1 MLDKEKIISLLNSD
15 GTDLFEQANET
26 RQKYVGDDVHLR
38 GLIEFSNTC
47 KQNCFYCGLRCE
59 NKNINRYRLTETEI
73 LDYAKSGKELGLQT
87 IVLQSGEDTFYTQDK
102 LCKIIESLKKLDV
115 AVTLSL
121 GEKTYKEYQAYKSAG
136 ADRYLLRI
144 ETTDEELYKTLH
156 PNMSLDNR
164 KECLYILKELGFE
177 TGTGSLVGLPNQ
189 TIESLAEDIL
199 FYKKLDADMIGVG
212 PFIPHPDTPLGEYNI
227 YQEAN
232 FWLSLRVMAIS
243 RILLKDVNIPA
254 TTAMET
260 IHPDGRKIALQSGA
274 NVVMPNIVNGETKEN
289 YSIYPNKNID
299 NIETIKSLI
308 YSLGRG
314 ISTDKGFRNR

>member
-15 GTDLFEQANET
+15 GTDLFKQANEI

-73 LDYAKSGKELGLQT
+73 LEYAKSGKELGLQT
-87 IVLQSGEDTFYTQDK
+87 IVLQSGEDAFYTQDK

-121 GEKTYKEYQAYKSAG
+121 GEKSYKEYQAYKSAG

-144 ETTDEELYKTLH
+144 ETTDKELYKTLH

-212 PFIPHPDTPLGEYNI
+212 PFIPHPDTPLGKYNI
-227 YQEAN
+227 DQEAN

-260 IHPDGRKIALQSGA
+260 IHPDGRKIALESGA
-274 NVVMPNIVNGETKEN
+274 NVVMPNIVNGGTKEN
-289 YSIYPNKNID
+289 YSIYPNKNMD

-314 ISTDKGFRNR
+314 ISTNKGFRNR

>member
-1 MLDKEKIISLLNSD
+1 
-15 GTDLFEQANET
+15 
-26 RQKYVGDDVHLR
+26 
-38 GLIEFSNTC
+38 
-47 KQNCFYCGLRCE
+47 
-59 NKNINRYRLTETEI
+59 
-73 LDYAKSGKELGLQT
+73 
-87 IVLQSGEDTFYTQDK
+87 LQSGEDAFYTQDK

-121 GEKTYKEYQAYKSAG
+121 GEKSYKEYQAYKSAG

-144 ETTDEELYKTLH
+144 ETTDKELYKTLH

-212 PFIPHPDTPLGEYNI
+212 PFIPHPDTPLGKYNI
-227 YQEAN
+227 DQEAN

-260 IHPDGRKIALQSGA
+260 IHPDGRKIALESGA
-274 NVVMPNIVNGETKEN
+274 NVVMPNIVNGGTKEN
-289 YSIYPNKNID
+289 YSIYPNKNMD

-314 ISTDKGFRNR
+314 ISTNKGFRNR